1 MKKLAMLL
9 MIPALAMFMV
19 PALASAN
26 WYYWWSIQGSYE
38 MVATGGCIHS
48 KDGFTHNDT
57 NTIWTATGSNWWT
70 STYVG
75 HGTFT
80 FDLGRSNDYPG
91 YATGTMKVTQ
101 SCAHSNGQV
110 IQNAAPPPVL
120 NLETFP
126 LYWKIENDGDIT
138 VKIPSVGLELSGKMS
153 MDRMSMTLV
162 SMNQLQHVYNPATTP
177 PTFLYDQVCVIS
189 RVLFRVR
196 E

>member
-1 MKKLAMLL
+1 MM
-9 MIPALAMFMV
+9 MIPALVMFMV

-26 WYYWWSIQGSYE
+26 WYYWWSIRGTYE

-48 KDGFTHNDT
+48 PEGFTANGT
-57 NTIWTATGSNWWT
+57 NWTATGSKWWT

-75 HGTFT
+75 EGTFT
-80 FDLGRSNDYPG
+80 FDLGPSLVYPG
-91 YATGTMKVTQ
+91 YANGTMTVIQ

-110 IQNAAPPPVL
+110 IQNVVPPPVL

-126 LYWKIENDGDIT
+126 LHWKIENDGAIT
-138 VKIPSVGLELSGKMS
+138 VKIPNVGLELSGKIS
-153 MDRMSMTLV
+153 LDHMSMTLV
-162 SMNQLQHVYNPATTP
+162 STNQLQKVYNPAIKE
-177 PTFLYDQVCVIS
+177 FLYDQVCVIS